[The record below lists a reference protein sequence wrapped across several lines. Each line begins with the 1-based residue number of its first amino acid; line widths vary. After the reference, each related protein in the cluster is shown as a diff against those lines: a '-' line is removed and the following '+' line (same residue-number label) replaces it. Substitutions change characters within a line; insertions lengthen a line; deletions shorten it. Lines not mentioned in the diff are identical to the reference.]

1 MNAIRYFPFAGRLMI
16 GLPFAMSGLG
26 KLAAI
31 GPTTEMIRTAG
42 LPLPPLALAVAIA
55 LELGGGLLLVVGF
68 RTRLVATALALF
80 SLAAAAAFHSNFA
93 DPDQMIHFFKNVMM
107 AGGLLQIVA
116 FGAGVLSIDNRS
128 AKAGEI
134 TANLSVVG

>member
-42 LPLPPLALAVAIA
+42 LPLPPLALALAIA
-55 LELGGGLLLVVGF
+55 LELGGGLCWPWVSGLVRSPPRLRSFRWPLRPPSTATLLT
-68 RTRLVATALALF
+68 RTR
-80 SLAAAAAFHSNFA
+80 
-93 DPDQMIHFFKNVMM
+93 
-107 AGGLLQIVA
+107 
-116 FGAGVLSIDNRS
+116 
-128 AKAGEI
+128 
-134 TANLSVVG
+134 

>member
-1 MNAIRYFPFAGRLMI
+1 MKATRYIPFAGRLMI
-16 GLPFAMSGLG
+16 GLPFAMSGLA

-31 GPTTEMIRTAG
+31 GPTIEMIRTAG

-55 LELGGGLLLVVGF
+55 LELGGGFLLVVGF
-68 RTRLVATALALF
+68 RTRLVAAVLTLF
-80 SLAAAAAFHSNFA
+80 SLATAAAFHSNFA

-116 FGAGVLSIDNRS
+116 FGAGALSVDNRS
-128 AKAGEI
+128 AKGGEI
-134 TANLSVVG
+134 TANLSLAS